1 MSAGLTYG
9 MNEENTSTM
18 GWNPPS
24 QGPQGPQDNRPN
36 SSDREPRNSGG
47 NDNDDPWQ
55 RQRQRNSANGNDD
68 GNGNGVNSFFK
79 KAEDLWNKKG
89 NMGGM
94 GGNTFKR
101 KGSLKTLL
109 IGLVVVLLGVF
120 IFTGFYTVREAERAV
135 VLRFGK
141 FYEVVEPGLQWKI
154 PGIDQAY
161 TVDIEQVRSIQSSG
175 AMLTE
180 DENVVIVEM
189 DVQYRIS
196 DPFQYLFSVTNPDN
210 SLMEATDSALRY
222 VVGHTMMDDI
232 LTSGRE
238 MVRQGTR
245 ELLISIIEPYKMGL
259 SIVDVNFLPAR
270 APDEVKEAFD
280 DAIAAQEDEQRF
292 KREAEAYANE
302 VLPRAEGQVQR
313 IRQEAEA
320 YRSQVV
326 LDAQGEVARFEQVLP
341 EYNAAPEITRMRL
354 YLETMQEVLGSSSK
368 IILDT
373 PEGSSPVLYLP
384 MPTNTGDTNKGKVKS
399 NSVSTTPRSGYTTSS
414 SSVPSSPYYGAS
426 TSSSTTSTAA
436 NSSSTRST
444 STRPVYGYGQS
455 GR

>member
-1 MSAGLTYG
+1 MVG
-9 MNEENTSTM
+9 
-18 GWNPPS
+18 
-24 QGPQGPQDNRPN
+24 
-36 SSDREPRNSGG
+36 
-47 NDNDDPWQ
+47 
-55 RQRQRNSANGNDD
+55 
-68 GNGNGVNSFFK
+68 F
-79 KAEDLWNKKG
+79 
-89 NMGGM
+89 
-94 GGNTFKR
+94 
-101 KGSLKTLL
+101 
-109 IGLVVVLLGVF
+109 F
-120 IFTGFYTVREAERAV
+120 IFSGFYTVREAERGV

-141 FYEVVEPGLQWKI
+141 FYEVVEPGLQWRI
-154 PGIDQAY
+154 PGIDQVT

-196 DPFQYLFSVTNPDN
+196 DPFQYLYSVTAPDN
-210 SLMEATDSALRY
+210 SLTEATDSALRY
-222 VVGHTMMDDI
+222 VVGHTLMDDI

-238 MVRQGTR
+238 RVRQDTR
-245 ELLISIIEPYKMGL
+245 DLLISVIEPYNMGL

-313 IRQEAEA
+313 IRQQAEA
-320 YRSQVV
+320 YRSRVV
-326 LDAQGEVARFEQVLP
+326 LDAQGEVARFEAVLP
-341 EYNAAPEITRMRL
+341 EYNAAPEITRTRI
-354 YLETMQEVLGSSSK
+354 YLETMQEVLGKSSK

-384 MPTNTGDTNKGKVKS
+384 MPEGKKG
-399 NSVSTTPRSGYTTSS
+399 STPAPANVQEALPLSS
-414 SSVPSSPYYGAS
+414 S
-426 TSSSTTSTAA
+426 TSSTPYY
-436 NSSSTRST
+436 NSSTKST
-444 STRPVYGYGQS
+444 STTTRRSGDRPVGYSYSQG

>member
-1 MSAGLTYG
+1 
-9 MNEENTSTM
+9 M

-24 QGPQGPQDNRPN
+24 QGPQGSGNKDARPQG
-36 SSDREPRNSGG
+36 EKPRNGESTP
-47 NDNDDPWQ
+47 NDDPWG
-55 RQRQRNSANGNDD
+55 RLNRNNAEGGINQL
-68 GNGNGVNSFFK
+68 FK
-79 KAEDLWNKKG
+79 KAGKVWKSGNGGGKRAGSFKG
-89 NMGGM
+89 
-94 GGNTFKR
+94 
-101 KGSLKTLL
+101 L
-109 IGLVVVLLGVF
+109 ITVALIVLVGIF
-120 IFTGFYTVREAERAV
+120 IFTGFYTVREAERGV

-141 FYEVVEPGLQWKI
+141 FYEVVNPGLQWKI
-154 PGIDQAY
+154 PGIDQVT

-196 DPFQYLFSVTNPDN
+196 DPFAYLYSVTNPDN
-210 SLMEATDSALRY
+210 SLLEATDSALRY
-222 VVGHTMMDDI
+222 VVGHTFMDDI

-238 MVRQGTR
+238 RVRQDTR
-245 ELLISIIEPYKMGL
+245 ELLISIIEPYQMGL
-259 SIVDVNFLPAR
+259 TIVDVNFLPAR

-326 LDAQGEVARFEQVLP
+326 LDAQGEVARFEQILP
-341 EYNAAPEITRMRL
+341 EYNAAPEITRTRL
-354 YLETMQEVLGSSSK
+354 YLETMQDVLSSSKK

-384 MPTNTGDTNKGKVKS
+384 MPQGQANAS
-399 NSVSTTPRSGYTTSS
+399 APRSTLGGTNAYQSNNSPAVTTQSTA
-414 SSVPSSPYYGAS
+414 PYQY
-426 TSSSTTSTAA
+426 SSSTNTTLSRTNIRP
-436 NSSSTRST
+436 NSDRAVGGS
-444 STRPVYGYGQS
+444 YGS
-455 GR
+455 NR

>member
-1 MSAGLTYG
+1 MREDNNSY
-9 MNEENTSTM
+9 M
-18 GWNPPS
+18 GWNPPG
-24 QGPQGPQDNRPN
+24 QGPDKEKDSRPQSN
-36 SSDREPRNSGG
+36 DREPQGG
-47 NDNDDPWQ
+47 EQNNNNDDPWGRR
-55 RQRQRNSANGNDD
+55 RQSNDFGD
-68 GNGNGVNSFFK
+68 VGDLLK
-79 KAEDLWNKKG
+79 KAQDMLSGKSKG
-89 NMGGM
+89 GSGNNRSNGM
-94 GGNTFKR
+94 KR
-101 KGSLKTLL
+101 KNSKGIVYALL
-109 IGLVVVLLGVF
+109 VVLLGFF
-120 IFTGFYTVREAERAV
+120 IFSGFYTVREAERGV

-141 FYEVVEPGLQWKI
+141 FYEVVDAGLQWKI
-154 PGIDQAY
+154 PGIDQVT

-196 DPFQYLFSVTNPDN
+196 DPFQYLYSVTAPDN
-210 SLMEATDSALRY
+210 SLTEATDSALRY
-222 VVGHTMMDDI
+222 VVGHTLMDDI

-238 MVRQGTR
+238 RVRQDTR
-245 ELLISIIEPYKMGL
+245 ELLNSIIEPYKMGL
-259 SIVDVNFLPAR
+259 TIVDVNFLPAR

-313 IRQEAEA
+313 IRQQAEA
-320 YRSQVV
+320 YRTRVV

-341 EYNAAPEITRMRL
+341 EYNAAPEITRTRI

-384 MPTNTGDTNKGKVKS
+384 MPAQNGTAVKKVTPS
-399 NSVSTTPRSGYTTSS
+399 STTTATPSSSGYTYSSTAATTPTYSS
-414 SSVPSSPYYGAS
+414 SNSSS
-426 TSSSTTSTAA
+426 SSSTTSTR
-436 NSSSTRST
+436 RSGD
-444 STRPVYGYGQS
+444 RNIGYSYNQG

>member
-1 MSAGLTYG
+1 MK
-9 MNEENTSTM
+9 ENISTM

-24 QGPQGPQDNRPN
+24 QGPQGSGNKDSRPQSDAPQNGGASPN
-36 SSDREPRNSGG
+36 DAWGRLRRNNSDGSNNGVNQLFKKAGKMWSRQGGSGG
-47 NDNDDPWQ
+47 N
-55 RQRQRNSANGNDD
+55 
-68 GNGNGVNSFFK
+68 K
-79 KAEDLWNKKG
+79 
-89 NMGGM
+89 
-94 GGNTFKR
+94 FKR
-101 KGSLKTLL
+101 SGSLKG
-109 IGLVVVLLGVF
+109 IIIAALVVLVGIF
-120 IFTGFYTVREAERAV
+120 IFSGFYTVREAERGV

-141 FYEVVEPGLQWKI
+141 FYEVVNPGLQWKI
-154 PGIDQAY
+154 PGIDQVT
-161 TVDIEQVRSIQSSG
+161 TVDIEQVRAIQSSG

-180 DENVVIVEM
+180 DENVVLVEM

-196 DPFQYLFSVTNPDN
+196 DPFQYLYSVTSPDN

-222 VVGHTMMDDI
+222 VVGHTLMDDI

-238 MVRQGTR
+238 RVRQDTR

-270 APDEVKEAFD
+270 APDEVKAAFD

-326 LDAQGEVARFEQVLP
+326 LDAQGQVARFEQILP
-341 EYNAAPEITRMRL
+341 EYNAAPEITRTRL
-354 YLETMQEVLGSSSK
+354 YLETMQDVLSSSKK

-384 MPTNTGDTNKGKVKS
+384 MPQGQVTPNATNNLRAGGALGGTSAYQSS
-399 NSVSTTPRSGYTTSS
+399 NTTQVSTSQSTAPYQSSG
-414 SSVPSSPYYGAS
+414 
-426 TSSSTTSTAA
+426 STTTAPERT
-436 NSSSTRST
+436 NV
-444 STRPVYGYGQS
+444 RPDSDRQVGGSYGS
-455 GR
+455 R